1 MHDCQEG
8 ESTQDSGNV
17 QPSPPVRRSNRTR
30 RKPGEWWKPS
40 ANIALSA
47 RVVPVSYKKATLPE
61 NIDFWKPGIDKEH
74 DCLLRNKTWKLVKR
88 TQSMHVLPSK
98 YVFRVKN
105 GGPKARVV
113 ALGCNQLFGIDYL
126 ETFAPVV
133 KLTTLRVL
141 FALIAIFDLECDQM
155 DVVTAFLNGD
165 LDQEIYMMIPEGLR
179 TPDNEDMVCK
189 LQKSLYGLKQSPRQW
204 YAKIDDFLV
213 GTLKF
218 VASMNDPCL
227 YVRKSE
233 STILII
239 ALYVDDL
246 LIVGNCKSE
255 IADIKGELSKRFEMK
270 DLGAASTMLG
280 IEVTRDRKNR
290 KLWTTQRDYT
300 SEVLNR
306 FSMKDCRTVST
317 PMDKSTLA
325 TLDSEGDE
333 ASENIPYRQA
343 IGSLIY
349 LVSCTRPDLA
359 FTVHRLSQY
368 LQCPKDHHWTAVKR
382 ALRYLWT
389 TRNYG
394 LLYDGNQSSSL
405 VGYADSDYAG
415 DTRTRKSTSGYI
427 FLLAGAAV
435 SWKSKK
441 QSVVATSSCEAEY
454 VASCLAAKEAVWL
467 NRLVGDLTFKS
478 GKQHMVPI
486 RVDNNGAKDLA
497 YNATVNERTK
507 HIDVQYHYV
516 RECAQSKKIQLE
528 RCDTTNQVAD
538 PLTKP
543 LDRKQHQ
550 KLCKMQGLCDPQSS

>member
-1 MHDCQEG
+1 MFGSKCFYVVPKNKVKKLDPRSREAIFLWYLENTKGYKLWDIESEKCVMSRDVTFREHDHRTKKTLPASNTFNRGGEQESRLQSAKVEESVEAEVADDALESEQEQDFVPNLELRGEVQDQTQETTQAVEPQNEAESGHDDEMHDCQEG

-17 QPSPPVRRSNRTR
+17 QPSPPVRRSNRTNRTR

-105 GGPKARVV
+105 RGPKARVV

-179 TPDNEDMVCK
+179 TPENEDMVCK

-246 LIVGNCKSE
+246 LIVGNIVSNFHNW
-255 IADIKGELSKRFEMK
+255 A
-270 DLGAASTMLG
+270 
-280 IEVTRDRKNR
+280 
-290 KLWTTQRDYT
+290 KLTCIM
-300 SEVLNR
+300 V
-306 FSMKDCRTVST
+306 
-317 PMDKSTLA
+317 
-325 TLDSEGDE
+325 
-333 ASENIPYRQA
+333 I
-343 IGSLIY
+343 
-349 LVSCTRPDLA
+349 SC
-359 FTVHRLSQY
+359 
-368 LQCPKDHHWTAVKR
+368 
-382 ALRYLWT
+382 
-389 TRNYG
+389 
-394 LLYDGNQSSSL
+394 
-405 VGYADSDYAG
+405 
-415 DTRTRKSTSGYI
+415 
-427 FLLAGAAV
+427 
-435 SWKSKK
+435 
-441 QSVVATSSCEAEY
+441 
-454 VASCLAAKEAVWL
+454 
-467 NRLVGDLTFKS
+467 
-478 GKQHMVPI
+478 
-486 RVDNNGAKDLA
+486 
-497 YNATVNERTK
+497 
-507 HIDVQYHYV
+507 
-516 RECAQSKKIQLE
+516 
-528 RCDTTNQVAD
+528 
-538 PLTKP
+538 
-543 LDRKQHQ
+543 
-550 KLCKMQGLCDPQSS
+550 